1 MAMFPNAFHE
11 TSLTSSVTLW
21 HHERVPEPTLSDL
34 AAILGEMRAEM
45 DEMRAEMR
53 EMRAEMGGITS
64 RLIRVEDRLEHV
76 NDRVGVVG
84 DRLGGMNDRLMRLE
98 EETHGIRTR
107 LTTLEEF
114 LVDFRAEFLNHQHPD
129 AA

>member
-1 MAMFPNAFHE
+1 MFPDAFHE

-21 HHERVPEPTLSDL
+21 HHDCVPEPTLSDL
-34 AAILGEMRAEM
+34 AAILG
-45 DEMRAEMR
+45 